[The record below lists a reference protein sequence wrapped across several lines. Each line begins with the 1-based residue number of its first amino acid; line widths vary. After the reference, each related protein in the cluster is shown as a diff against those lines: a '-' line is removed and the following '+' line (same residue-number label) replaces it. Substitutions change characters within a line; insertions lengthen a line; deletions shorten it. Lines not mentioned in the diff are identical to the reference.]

1 MYLTL
6 QSFTHYNAEEYWK
19 PWLETKMTFL
29 SHTFVESKVKPKAH
43 EIVVFK
49 RKSNQMHIWR
59 LRSNCEINFCNAF
72 VSSLFVEKRE
82 MKFKHKTRSPIY
94 FSSPLEN
101 LAKVFL
107 LELYTNNKL
116 NKQKSDCK
124 LEIFTRSGAMY
135 YRKCVNWLPIVWNP
149 SIKSNIEKIGR
160 TPLIFKVVVGLIIEK
175 EFCRHMKNL
184 WRKYTSPTK
193 STNFWHILPAVY
205 FY

>member
-1 MYLTL
+1 MVG
-6 QSFTHYNAEEYWK
+6 NK
-19 PWLETKMTFL
+19 NDIP

-116 NKQKSDCK
+116 NKQESDCK
-124 LEIFTRSGAMY
+124 HEIFTRSGAGA
-135 YRKCVNWLPIVWNP
+135 PHQP
-149 SIKSNIEKIGR
+149 GQ
-160 TPLIFKVVVGLIIEK
+160 PGLEP
-175 EFCRHMKNL
+175 RHFLKF
-184 WRKYTSPTK
+184 TK
-193 STNFWHILPAVY
+193 
-205 FY
+205 